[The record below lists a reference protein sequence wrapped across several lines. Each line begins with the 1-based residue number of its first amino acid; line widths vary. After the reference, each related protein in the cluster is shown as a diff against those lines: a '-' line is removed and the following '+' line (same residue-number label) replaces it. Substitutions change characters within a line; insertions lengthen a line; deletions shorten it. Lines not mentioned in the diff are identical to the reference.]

1 MTPGKLGTARFTFR
15 GSLSAGV
22 ERKVPWLLKVRQ
34 ENGDCETA
42 ATFNSSVLL
51 LKALQAQ
58 SSCQLA
64 GGNFLFSSIN
74 IRVCKGREVV
84 FKKKKIN
91 VTPCKT
97 KSTFRSIPQLWSVF
111 KATCISKVPNSFTH
125 QKLSFLITISLL
137 KLILFTLGVSL
148 MH

>member
-1 MTPGKLGTARFTFR
+1 MTPGKLGPARFTFR

-84 FKKKKIN
+84 FKKKKN
-91 VTPCKT
+91 QC
-97 KSTFRSIPQLWSVF
+97 
-111 KATCISKVPNSFTH
+111 H
-125 QKLSFLITISLL
+125 SL
-137 KLILFTLGVSL
+137 
-148 MH
+148 